1 MVGVLLN
8 AAVRLSFVCRSRRG
22 PKFDTIYFEKN
33 LKKAAAS
40 VVAATWT
47 CHVALIRQK
56 FQLRRVRKKS
66 SQS

>member
-33 LKKAAAS
+33 FKKLPPS
-40 VVAATWT
+40 SSLPPELAT
-47 CHVALIRQK
+47 L
-56 FQLRRVRKKS
+56 L
-66 SQS
+66 